1 VEKSLC
7 YFRLASLP
15 TPWTACDLT
24 AVITGYNTDVEY
36 DGVVYHVQ
44 TEDKGI
50 NTPVILSLVYLD
62 GAILA
67 SKRTP
72 YDDLVLSGFDQAILA
87 TRLHRQH
94 KLICAAVHAGRIEEL
109 KRLSGRDADRRAA
122 ERGKRAREEDREPE
136 PADIREPESP
146 DQESAQKTT
155 TVAKDR
161 FSISEAREEEAEK
174 EAFKVWLLEEP
185 ELRAGDSVALRVLV
199 TRCIGD
205 DRYSVAK
212 ARVTLKVLGSSF
224 RPESTMATS
233 DKDGVALIFAQLP
246 RFTGGRAAILV
257 RAEANGE
264 TAELRRIILPA

>member
-1 VEKSLC
+1 M
-7 YFRLASLP
+7 
-15 TPWTACDLT
+15 
-24 AVITGYNTDVEY
+24 ITGYNTDVEY

-122 ERGKRAREEDREPE
+122 
-136 PADIREPESP
+136 DIREPESP

-155 TVAKDR
+155 TVAQDR

-246 RFTGGRAAILV
+246 RFTSGRAAILV

>member
-1 VEKSLC
+1 LKNRYATFDLPPS
-7 YFRLASLP
+7 P

-94 KLICAAVHAGRIEEL
+94 KLICAAVRAGRIEEL
-109 KRLSGRDADRRAA
+109 KRLSGRDADRKAA
-122 ERGKRAREEDREPE
+122 ERSKRAREEDREPE
-136 PADIREPESP
+136 QADIREPEST

-155 TVAKDR
+155 RVAKDR
-161 FSISEAREEEAEK
+161 FSVSQTSEE

-185 ELRAGDSVALRVLV
+185 ELRAGESVALRVLV
-199 TRCIGD
+199 TRCVGD
-205 DRYSVAK
+205 NRYSVAK

>member
-1 VEKSLC
+1 M
-7 YFRLASLP
+7 
-15 TPWTACDLT
+15 
-24 AVITGYNTDVEY
+24 ITGYNTDVEY

-50 NTPVILSLVYLD
+50 NTPLILSLVYLE

-87 TRLHRQH
+87 KRLQRQH
-94 KLICAAVHAGRIEEL
+94 KLICAAVRAGRIEEL
-109 KRLSGRDADRRAA
+109 KRLSERAADRKAA
-122 ERGKRAREEDREPE
+122 EPGRRAKEEHREPE

-146 DQESAQKTT
+146 GQENAQTTT

-161 FSISEAREEEAEK
+161 FSISEAIEEEEG
-174 EAFKVWLLEEP
+174 FKVWLLEEP
-185 ELRAGDSVALRVLV
+185 VLRAGDSITLRVLV
-199 TRCIGD
+199 TRCVGD

-212 ARVTLKVLGSSF
+212 ARVSLKILGSSF
-224 RPESTMATS
+224 RPESAMVTA
-233 DKDGVALIFAQLP
+233 DEDGVALIFAQLP
-246 RFTGGRAAILV
+246 RFTNGRAAILV
-257 RAEANGE
+257 RAEIDGE

>member
-1 VEKSLC
+1 M
-7 YFRLASLP
+7 
-15 TPWTACDLT
+15 
-24 AVITGYNTDVEY
+24 ITGYNTDVEY

-136 PADIREPESP
+136 PSEIREPEP
-146 DQESAQKTT
+146 PGQENAQKATRA
-155 TVAKDR
+155 AKDR
-161 FSISEAREEEAEK
+161 FAISEAPEEEA
-174 EAFKVWLLEEP
+174 FRVSLLEEP
-185 ELRAGDSVALRVLV
+185 VLRGGEPVALRVLV
-199 TRCIGD
+199 SRRTDD
-205 DRYSVAK
+205 DRYPVAK
-212 ARVTLKVLGSSF
+212 ARVTLKILGSSF
-224 RPESTMATS
+224 RPESTIATS
-233 DKDGVALIFAQLP
+233 DQDGVALMFAQLP
-246 RFTGGRAAILV
+246 RFTTGRAAILV
-257 RAEANGE
+257 RAEADGE